1 MTGEGRELAV
11 CDRLASRDAPQRF
24 RHRALEVAR
33 SVEVKLNIAE
43 IALSGCEVTN
53 KPNGER
59 VRLAVPGQTGPWELV
74 VQEPLAVEPH
84 LPHAPPVHFV
94 AHVSWSHCRNRRING
109 VSAPGIFHPPK
120 PVNEPAKDYAPGSPE
135 REELRRRL
143 DQMQNERIEVP
154 LVIGGE
160 DVTTGK
166 TAEVVMP
173 HRKSHVLADV
183 HQGGAPEV
191 ERAIKAAGEAW
202 EDWSRMPWEE
212 RAAIF
217 LRAAELLAGPWR
229 STLNASTMLGQ
240 SKTAH
245 QAEIDSACEVIDFYR
260 FNVEFMT
267 RIYEEQPVSSQGVWN
282 RMEYRPLEGF
292 VLAVSP
298 FNFTA
303 IGANLPASA
312 ALMGNT
318 VLWKPAGTASYSA
331 HFLMGLLQEAGLP
344 PGVINLVYGSGAT
357 IGDAALASPQLAGV
371 HFTGSTGVF
380 NSMWHTIGANVGN
393 YRNYP
398 RIVGETGGKDFIVA
412 HPSADVDA
420 VATAIVRGSFE
431 YQGQKCSAA
440 SRVYAPA
447 NLWPEL
453 RKRLAD
459 EVAQIK
465 MGDVADFENFMGAVI
480 DAKSL
485 QTQSEAIEEAR
496 SHEQTEVLVGGGVD
510 DKEGFFVEPT
520 VIETRDPD
528 FRLLRD
534 ELFGPVV
541 TAYVYPE
548 SKWSDTLELVD
559 RTAPYGLTGA
569 VFADDR
575 NAVVEAKDAL
585 RYAAGNFYVNDKPTG
600 AVVGQQPFGGGRASG
615 TNDKAGSM
623 WNLIRWVS
631 PRTIKETFVP
641 PTDYRYPFMAPDTDG
656 SNTR

>member
-1 MTGEGRELAV
+1 
-11 CDRLASRDAPQRF
+11 
-24 RHRALEVAR
+24 
-33 SVEVKLNIAE
+33 
-43 IALSGCEVTN
+43 
-53 KPNGER
+53 
-59 VRLAVPGQTGPWELV
+59 
-74 VQEPLAVEPH
+74 
-84 LPHAPPVHFV
+84 
-94 AHVSWSHCRNRRING
+94 VST
-109 VSAPGIFHPPK
+109 PGIFRPPK
-120 PVNEPAKDYAPGSPE
+120 PVNEPVKDYAPGSPE

-143 DQMQNERIEVP
+143 DQMQGERIEAP

-160 DVTTGK
+160 DVTTGD

-183 HQGGAPEV
+183 HQGGPKEV
-191 ERAIKAAGEAW
+191 DRAIKAAAEAW
-202 EDWSRMPWEE
+202 EDWSRIAWEE

-245 QAEIDSACEVIDFYR
+245 QAEIDAACELVDFYR
-260 FNVEFMT
+260 FNVQFMT

-282 RMEYRPLEGF
+282 RLEYRPLEGF
-292 VLAVSP
+292 VFAVSP

-303 IGANLPASA
+303 IGGNLPASA

-318 VLWKPAGTASYSA
+318 VVWKPAGTASYSA
-331 HFLMGLLQEAGLP
+331 HFLMRLLQEAGLP
-344 PGVINLVYGSGAT
+344 PGVINLVYGRGAT
-357 IGDAALASPQLAGV
+357 IGDAALASPNLAGV
-371 HFTGSTGVF
+371 HFTGSTEVF
-380 NSMWHTIGANVGN
+380 NSMWNTIGSNVGN

-453 RKRLAD
+453 RERLAD
-459 EVAQIK
+459 QVAGIK

-480 DAKSL
+480 DSKSL
-485 QTQSEAIEEAR
+485 KTQQDAIEEAR
-496 SHEQTEVLVGGGVD
+496 SHKQTEVLVGGGVD
-510 DKEGFFVEPT
+510 DEEGYFVEPT
-520 VIETRDPD
+520 VIETKDPE

-548 SKWSDTLELVD
+548 GKWSETLELVD

-575 NAVVEAKDAL
+575 NALAEAKDAL

-641 PTDYRYPFMAPDTDG
+641 ATDYRYPFMAPDTDG
-656 SNTR
+656 SGPKN